1 LTNAIVID
9 DDPIIAKMISEF
21 LELKKIQVLGIGY
34 NGKDAV
40 ALYQKFNPDVV
51 FLDAQMP
58 NDDGFYGFKE
68 LKKLNSNATV
78 IMLIDH
84 NSSDLEDKFEEL
96 GISAVI
102 YKSLDMKHFFQKVGN
117 VLKKR

>member
-21 LELKKIQVLGIGY
+21 LELKKIQVLAIGH

-51 FLDAQMP
+51 FLDVQMP
-58 NDDGFYGFKE
+58 NYDGFYGFKE

-78 IMLIDH
+78 IMLINDITP
-84 NSSDLEDKFEEL
+84 DLEDKLEEL
-96 GISAVI
+96 GISVVI
-102 YKSLDMKHFFQKVGN
+102 YKSLDMKHFIEKVEQ